1 MRLYEETSNVVSTVT
16 NWLWRIPFTYIYQ
29 LLFLFVA
36 VIGADPIESLSGI
49 GGLSNEF
56 VDTVIVNVL
65 DELMNLCEEFVQI
78 IKSFCELL
86 KVADAFLKDVFDFPL
101 R

>member
-1 MRLYEETSNVVSTVT
+1 M
-16 NWLWRIPFTYIYQ
+16 
-29 LLFLFVA
+29 
-36 VIGADPIESLSGI
+36 
-49 GGLSNEF
+49 
-56 VDTVIVNVL
+56 IVNVL
-65 DELMNLCEEFVQI
+65 DELMNLREEFVQI